1 MEQENE
7 TMTGQETDLDA
18 LWDEDAANQPA
29 DQQAGENAE
38 QEDPQEGGETRSTD
52 QPADQQAGQEAGGEA
67 PKEGEEQPGKPEEL
81 FTLKNREEVRQVNRQ
96 ELIAMAQKG
105 WDYDA
110 VRQERDELR
119 EYRQGTEAALQAVK
133 AYAERS
139 GMTVE
144 QYLDYC
150 REQELV
156 AGGMSRET
164 AQAQLAVEK
173 RQAALDAREAR
184 EAADKKAR
192 ETQEQIERERA
203 QAREKEFDAFMAAY
217 PDVKA
222 ADIPKEVWAAVAKGE
237 SLTTAYTM
245 HVNEALKAKLAAQ
258 QQNEKN
264 AARSPGSMTSR
275 GESGRKSID
284 EIWDE
289 AGE

>member
-1 MEQENE
+1 MELENE
-7 TMTGQETDLDA
+7 TLAGQETDLDA
-18 LWDEDAANQPA
+18 LWEEDADTQPA
-29 DQQAGENAE
+29 DQQVEEDAE
-38 QEDPQEGGETRSTD
+38 HEAPQEGGEPPKDGR
-52 QPADQQAGQEAGGEA
+52 PADQQAGQEGGGEA
-67 PKEGEEQPGKPEEL
+67 PKEGKEPSGTEEL

-110 VRQERDELR
+110 VRRERDELR
-119 EYRQGTEAALQAVK
+119 EYRQGTESALRAVK

-144 QYLDYC
+144 QYLDFC

-164 AQAQLAVEK
+164 AQAQISVEK
-173 RQAALDAREAR
+173 RQAALDAKEAE
-184 EAADKKAR
+184 EAAAKKAQ

-203 QAREKEFDAFMAAY
+203 KAREREFDAFMAAY

-264 AARSPGSMTSR
+264 AARSPGSMNSR

-284 EIWDE
+284 ELWEE
-289 AGE
+289 AGG